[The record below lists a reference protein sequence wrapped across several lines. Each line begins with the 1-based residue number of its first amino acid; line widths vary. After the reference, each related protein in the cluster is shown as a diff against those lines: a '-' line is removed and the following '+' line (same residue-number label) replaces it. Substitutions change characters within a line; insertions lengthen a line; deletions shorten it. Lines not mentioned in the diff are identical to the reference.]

1 MQLLT
6 DLLAWFTD
14 PANWAGRDAIP
25 ERFAEHLLISAGAMA
40 IGLAIA
46 LPLALYIGHTG
57 RGAFLA
63 ISLTNIG
70 RAVPSY
76 AVLVILFGFFVQQ
89 TTNLTVLTNGPTLL
103 AMVAL
108 AIPPIVTNTYAGLR
122 EVDRDLVEAATGM
135 GMTGGQ
141 VLRRLEIPLALP
153 VILVGVRIAAVQV
166 IATAALGAVI
176 GGGGL
181 GRYIVQGM
189 ARFDTPRLLA
199 GALMVAGLALI
210 VELALAWLQRRTV
223 TAATVVDGA
232 ADYGAG
238 STRPARV

>member
-6 DLLAWFTD
+6 DLLAWFAD
-14 PANWAGRDAIP
+14 PANWTGRDAIP
-25 ERFAEHLLISAGAMA
+25 ERFLEHVLISAGAML

-70 RAVPSY
+70 RALPSY
-76 AVLVILFGFFVQQ
+76 ALLVILFGVFVQA
-89 TTNLTVLTNGPTLL
+89 TSNLTVLTNGPTLL

-108 AIPPIVTNTYAGLR
+108 AIPPIITNTYVGLR
-122 EVDRDLVEAATGM
+122 DVDRDLVEVANGLGM
-135 GMTGGQ
+135 RGAQ
-141 VLRRLEIPLALP
+141 VLRRVEIPLALP
-153 VILVGVRIAAVQV
+153 VILTGVRIAAVQV
-166 IATAALGAVI
+166 VATAALGAVI

-189 ARFDTPRLLA
+189 ARFDMPRLLA
-199 GALMVAGLALI
+199 GALMIAGLALV
-210 VELALAWLQRRTV
+210 VELSLAWLQRRTV
-223 TAATVVDGA
+223 SPAVAPEQRPVADWRSPAA
-232 ADYGAG
+232 
-238 STRPARV
+238 PRV